1 MTNNLINSSAY
12 NFLDSELRKA
22 NNVNILYNSLILNVV
37 LFVVF
42 FVSTLIFLYYR
53 YQNKQKNKDSYEL
66 EKRNALLQKMINLEN
81 INKDD
86 DLLTSLPIFSSSL

>member
-1 MTNNLINSSAY
+1 MTNNLINASAY
-12 NFLDSELRKA
+12 NYLDSELRKA

-42 FVSTLIFLYYR
+42 LVSTLLFLYFR